1 MSRRAL
7 AAYTGGFLFNRRIR
21 RILELSGWTLRP
33 SLRPG
38 ACDAVA
44 VWGRRPVSWRALAVS
59 RRFGVPLLNVEDAFL
74 RSVRPGAAG
83 EPAIGLLMDAKA
95 LHYDASKPSELEE
108 LIGARATLTEP
119 QSTRAR
125 DGIAL
130 LRDAGLSKYSDW
142 LPEAE
147 PPAPGYVLVIDQTRG
162 DAAITHAGADA
173 DTFAR
178 MLAAARA
185 EHPEARIVLRTH
197 PVTAA
202 GHRKGHFGVDET
214 DARTAICANPVN
226 PWALLAGADAVYCV
240 SSQLGF
246 EAMLAGHRPVVFG
259 QPFYAGWGLSDD
271 RVPIARRTARP
282 TVEALFHAAMIEYP
296 AWYDPYRDR
305 LTDFET
311 AAHALAAQ
319 ARAWRESRRAFVCA
333 GMRPWKHK
341 PVREFLRGRS
351 TPVFENRPEAA
362 IRHAART
369 GRSVLLWAGKETP
382 QVRAQAAAAQVPL
395 WRVED
400 GFLRSVGLGAN
411 LLPAASLVLDDL
423 GIYFDPTRPSRLET
437 LIADAVSLPAWKR
450 RRVGA
455 LTAAIVAERLTK
467 YNVGAEEGAVRI
479 PSDRRCVL
487 VPGQV
492 EDDASI
498 RLGTSALRTNL
509 ELLRRARA
517 HFPEAFIIYKP
528 HPDVEIGLRT
538 GAVPEDEAARLADW
552 VARDLSAPA
561 AMDLADVVWTMTS
574 LMGFEALLRGKEV
587 HCLGMPFY
595 AGWGLTQDHGQ
606 SHPRRT
612 ARPDLDG
619 LVHAALLDYP
629 RYFDARTGLACPAEV
644 ILDRLAERGGSVT
657 RQATLRHKWIAAAQY
672 RLRRFAPLW
681 RRRS

>member
-1 MSRRAL
+1 LTRRAL
-7 AAYTGGFLFNRRIR
+7 AAYTGGFLFDRRIR
-21 RILELSGWTLRP
+21 RILDLAGWDLWAGLRP
-33 SLRPG
+33 AS
-38 ACDAVA
+38 CDAVA

-74 RSVRPGAAG
+74 RSVRPGPAG
-83 EPAIGLLMDAKA
+83 EPPIGLLLDARA
-95 LHYDASKPSELEE
+95 LHYDAARPSELE
-108 LIGARATLTEP
+108 ARIAAHPALTEV
-119 QSTRAR
+119 QMTRAR

-142 LPEAE
+142 LPEAA

-162 DAAITHAGADA
+162 DAAITHAGADMGS
-173 DTFAR
+173 FAR
-178 MLAAARA
+178 MLSAARA
-185 EHPEARIVLRTH
+185 EHPAARIVLRTH

-202 GHRKGHFGVDET
+202 GHRKGHFGPGDIDSHTE
-214 DARTAICANPVN
+214 ICAAPVN
-226 PWALLAGADAVYCV
+226 PWALLSGARAVYCV

-246 EAMLAGHRPVVFG
+246 EAMLAGHRPVVFS

-271 RVPIARRTARP
+271 RALIPRRTARP
-282 TVEALFHAAMIEYP
+282 SVEALFHAAMIEYP
-296 AWYDPYRDR
+296 VWYDPYRDQ
-305 LTDFET
+305 LGDFET

-341 PVREFLRGRS
+341 PVRDFLRGR
-351 TPVFENRPEAA
+351 TMPVFENRPQAA

-382 QVRAQAAAAQVPL
+382 EIRDQAAAAQVPL

-423 GIYFDPTRPSRLET
+423 GIYFDPTRPSRLEAM
-437 LIADAVSLPAWKR
+437 IAAAAPLPPGKR
-450 RRVGA
+450 RRARA
-455 LTAAIVAERLTK
+455 LTATIVAARLTK
-467 YNVGAEEGAVRI
+467 YNVGADDGAAAI
-479 PSDRRCVL
+479 PAGVRCVL

-498 RLGTSALRTNL
+498 RLGTSEVRTNL

-517 HFPEAFIIYKP
+517 HFPDAFIIYKP
-528 HPDVEIGLRT
+528 HPDVEVGLRA
-538 GAVPEDEAARLADW
+538 GAVPEAEAARLADR

-561 AMDLADVVWTMTS
+561 AMDMADVVWTMTS
-574 LMGFEALLRGKEV
+574 LMGFEALMRGKEV

-612 ARPDLDG
+612 ARPDLDA
-619 LVHAALLDYP
+619 LVHAALVDYP

-657 RQATLRHKWIAAAQY
+657 RQATLRHKWVAVAQY
-672 RLRRFAPLW
+672 RLRRLAPLW
-681 RRRS
+681 RRRN